1 MVARGFSQTYGVDFG
16 DTFALVAKFVSIRT
30 LLSFWVTIDFEIYQM
45 DVKCAFL
52 NGELNKDIYMTQ
64 PDGYEA
70 IGQKNLTYKLKK
82 TMFRLKQTQRVWN
95 EKINGFFKK
104 LVFSR
109 VNQNIE
115 FIFWR
120 TYMCVFWPCMLMTY
134 LSLTQRC
141 EW

>member
-30 LLSFWVTIDFEIYQM
+30 LLSFRVALDFEIYQM

-70 IGQKNLTYKLKK
+70 IGQKNLIYKLKK
-82 TMFRLKQTQRVWN
+82 TIFGLKQTQKVWN

-104 LVFSR
+104 LVFSS
-109 VNQNIE
+109 VNQIIE
-115 FIFWR
+115 IMF
-120 TYMCVFWPCMLMTY
+120 
-134 LSLTQRC
+134 
-141 EW
+141 